1 MRVVAALL
9 PPPIRGDLGS
19 PVARPKTGEVP
30 QIHICACL
38 CLCATS
44 EPERAERGTRYL
56 SCLRSLFKSAA
67 KDIKKR
73 SLSYEAQRSVRL
85 APCTQLSHLT
95 KAPPP
100 LPPPPLC
107 DCVQRP
113 RTAQEKDKNPVR
125 AEQVGSQVLRF
136 D

>member
-38 CLCATS
+38 CLYATAA
-44 EPERAERGTRYL
+44 PERAQRGTRYL
-56 SCLRSLFKSAA
+56 SCLRSFFQIRSKN
-67 KDIKKR
+67 IKKR
-73 SLSYEAQRSVRL
+73 SLSEARRSVRL

-95 KAPPP
+95 NTPPP

-113 RTAQEKDKNPVR
+113 RTAQEKDKNAVR